1 MLTGDAAAIQL
12 QPQGNAVVPTLGTD
26 AHKAC
31 EHWAVDLVENH
42 LCGILIGLKRLQY
55 RKYKYVLL
63 WQKEITRSKV
73 KTNNLSREK

>member
-12 QPQGNAVVPTLGTD
+12 QPQGDAVVPALGTD

-42 LCGILIGLKRLQY
+42 LRGVLIGLKRLQGRGERNTVMSSWG
-55 RKYKYVLL
+55 RKK
-63 WQKEITRSKV
+63 
-73 KTNNLSREK
+73 